1 MIDDRISR
9 VNYRGI

>member
-1 MIDDRISR
+1 